1 MADKSTDPIPQSPE
15 VQPAAVRDEL
25 DQDQVSHEGRPEA
38 NRGGKPS
45 THLGATEDAVT
56 PVVPPMRGPGN
67 LVGPD
72 AAGESHDESA
82 DAPLIDPVDE
92 ITPG

>member
-1 MADKSTDPIPQSPE
+1 MTDKSTDPIPQSPE
-15 VQPAAVRDEL
+15 VQPAQVREEL
-25 DQDQVSHEGRPEA
+25 DQDQVSHEGHREA
-38 NRGGKPS
+38 TRGGKPS

-67 LVGPD
+67 LVGPA
-72 AAGESHDESA
+72 AAGDSRDESP
-82 DAPLIDPVDE
+82 DDQLIDPVDE

>member
-1 MADKSTDPIPQSPE
+1 MTDKSTDPVPQSPE
-15 VQPAAVRDEL
+15 VQPADVREEL
-25 DQDQVSHEGRPEA
+25 DQDQVSHEGRREA
-38 NRGGKPS
+38 TRGGKPS
-45 THLGATEDAVT
+45 THLGATEDEVT

-72 AAGESHDESA
+72 AGGDSRDESA
-82 DAPLIDPVDE
+82 DELLIDPVDE